1 MEARE
6 VLNRVKN
13 GDISVEEA
21 EKYFKR
27 EPYEELGYAKL
38 DLHRKSAPVF
48 RK

>member
-13 GDISVEEA
+13 GEISVEEA
-21 EKYFKR
+21 ENILR
-27 EPYEELGYAKL
+27 ENPMKNWATPSWICTG
-38 DLHRKSAPVF
+38 KSAPVF